1 MKPFLLSIFL
11 FSSFVGFG
19 KIVEPPLDSL
29 PLIRCKQPTVEGG
42 LNKSDV
48 VFHGIIVSVD
58 TVMLNDSTNGVVQ
71 KDDLGNIQSFGYV
84 PTEYLKMEFVVI
96 SMYKSSELFIE
107 KYGTFIDES
116 MSVYSVT
123 VYYDLFPISIFPVP
137 LVFEPIVGQDLLVY
151 GWFNPKI
158 DNQTIVTN
166 GCSRTKIYDSEEEN
180 QILTLMK

>member
-1 MKPFLLSIFL
+1 MKPILLSIFL

-58 TVMLNDSTNGVVQ
+58 TVMLNDSTTFGVI
-71 KDDLGNIQSFGYV
+71 DGSYRGPEYGFV
-84 PTEYLKMEFVVI
+84 PTEYVKMEMLVT
-96 SMYKSSELFIE
+96 SMYKSSELFTD
-107 KYGTFIDES
+107 KYGTFRDEP
-116 MSVYSVT
+116 MSHYSVLI
-123 VYYDLFPISIFPVP
+123 YYDLEFTNNRLEFEP
-137 LVFEPIVGQDLLVY
+137 LVGLDLLVY